1 MIRGTTPTH
10 TFNIPF
16 EASDIEAA
24 RIIYAQNDKEIFTKT
39 VADCSLNGNSISVK
53 LTQEETFLFNCNY
66 PVQIQLRVKL
76 KDIDEIRATDIML
89 VPVGKCLEEEV
100 LS

>member
-10 TFNIPF
+10 TFTIPF
-16 EASDIEAA
+16 AASDIEAA
-24 RIIYAQNDKEIFTKT
+24 RVIYAQNDKEIFIKT
-39 VADCSLNGNSISVK
+39 AADCSLNDKSICVK

-76 KDIDEIRATDIML
+76 KDIDEVQSTDIML
-89 VPVGKCLEEEV
+89 VPVGKCLENEV
-100 LS
+100 L

>member
-16 EASDIEAA
+16 YASDIEVVK
-24 RIIYAQNDKEIFTKT
+24 IIYSQNDNILFTKNT
-39 VADCSLNGNSISVK
+39 EDCLRTAKSIVVK
-53 LTQEETFLFNCNY
+53 LEQEDTYLFDHNY

-76 KDIDEIRATDIML
+76 TNGDVRSTNVIY
-89 VPVGKCLEEEV
+89 VPVGKCLDDEV
-100 LS
+100 LV